1 MSCHVQF
8 YQHHSCLSNRK
19 CAYRYFHLQLYL
31 LFDLPLYIYLSN
43 FVWMRICHPDP
54 SHTHTPLL
62 LPPLALHLHH
72 HTTAHHTK
80 LHTHT
85 HRLSS
90 PLLLPCTFTIHHTST
105 QYYHTHSTRG
115 ALCKP
120 FWDVCFFIRSGPG
133 CSPLGI
139 RGIVSVIVFLQLHHS
154 ALTSGSDGIGEVLL
168 SLCDARSV
176 VCSIIIFQHG
186 ARLSAVC
193 VASSF
198 GHPVAPFFGQPCPRN
213 QRRSVLASH
222 PSPPPGQGTSCKAL
236 R

>member
-85 HRLSS
+85 PPLLPPPPALHLHHPPHFHSILPHTQHKGS
-90 PLLLPCTFTIHHTST
+90 PLQTFLGRVLFHKIWARMFPSRN
-105 QYYHTHSTRG
+105 SR
-115 ALCKP
+115 
-120 FWDVCFFIRSGPG
+120 DRVSNCFFAAASFCLDEWLRWDW
-133 CSPLGI
+133 
-139 RGIVSVIVFLQLHHS
+139 RGSVVIV
-154 ALTSGSDGIGEVLL
+154 
-168 SLCDARSV
+168 
-176 VCSIIIFQHG
+176 
-186 ARLSAVC
+186 
-193 VASSF
+193 
-198 GHPVAPFFGQPCPRN
+198 
-213 QRRSVLASH
+213 
-222 PSPPPGQGTSCKAL
+222 
-236 R
+236 